1 VSEVIHAIEQKPYT
15 LLGERII
22 LTLWVGA
29 TWSIGYLAAPV
40 LFHALDDRT
49 LAGQLAGQM
58 FHVVYLL
65 GLACGALLL
74 FSKVARQGKAGL
86 RDWQNWVILLMIAL
100 IAVGLFVLQP
110 AMTEMK
116 AAAAAHG
123 RTLQDEGFGRLHGL
137 SSVFYLITSLLGL
150 ILVVFESS
158 SPASKLKHS

>member
-1 VSEVIHAIEQKPYT
+1 MIRAIEQKPYT

-29 TWSIGYLAAPV
+29 TWSIGYVAAPV
-40 LFHALDDRT
+40 LFHSLDDRA

-74 FSKVARQGKAGL
+74 LSKMARQGKAGL
-86 RDWQNWVILLMIAL
+86 RDWPNWVILLMVAL

-116 AAAAAHG
+116 VAAAAHG
-123 RTLQDEGFGRLHGL
+123 RTLQEEGFGHLHGL

-150 ILVVFESS
+150 ILVVFEPSS
-158 SPASKLKHS
+158 VAPKPNQS